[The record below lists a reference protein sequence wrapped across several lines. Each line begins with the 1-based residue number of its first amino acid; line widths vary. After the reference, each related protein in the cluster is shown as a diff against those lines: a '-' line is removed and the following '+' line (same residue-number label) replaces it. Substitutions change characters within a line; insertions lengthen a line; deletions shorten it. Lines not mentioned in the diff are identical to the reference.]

1 MRRLLLVLAACHK
14 DAAPPPPPAPTP
26 APTPVTTLSITAM
39 TDAPESFGSGGHATV
54 RRGTL
59 PFGKPMAFELLGSDG
74 VYDEQFQMIAF
85 DLNRDGTLDTSSL
98 DSDELIHNFEK
109 HVTIDGKTYD
119 FAIDHAGASLTLKPS
134 AVPAPPRI
142 SLHKGAPAPDF
153 TATTLEGAAVTLS
166 KLRGKTVILD
176 FWSKSCTPCLRSMPI
191 VDELPAKGY
200 EVVSVADSEGGDV
213 AELVKGHPGHHV
225 IDTGPVQSL
234 YRIDRFPTYFLV
246 GKDGNIACARCGLP
260 EIMDTPP

>member
-14 DAAPPPPPAPTP
+14 DAPPAPPPPTTPT
-26 APTPVTTLSITAM
+26 VITA
-39 TDAPESFGSGGHATV
+39 TTGAPESFGSGGHATV

-59 PFGKPMAFELLGSDG
+59 HLRQPMAFELLGTDG
-74 VYDEQFQMIAF
+74 VYDEQFQMVAF

-109 HVTIDGKTYD
+109 HVTLDGQDYD
-119 FAIDHAGASLTLKPS
+119 FSIDRAGASLTLSPS
-134 AVPAPPRI
+134 VEKLRPRI
-142 SLHKGAPAPDF
+142 SLHKGSPAPDF
-153 TATTLEGAAVTLS
+153 TATTLEGAPVTLS
-166 KLRGKTVILD
+166 KLRGKTVVLD
-176 FWSKSCTPCLRSMPI
+176 FWSKSCTPCLRSLPI
-191 VDELPAKGY
+191 VEELPAKGY
-200 EVVSVADSEGGDV
+200 EVVSVADNDGGDV
-213 AELVKGHPGHHV
+213 SELVKGHPGHHV
-225 IDTGPVQSL
+225 IDFGQVQSL